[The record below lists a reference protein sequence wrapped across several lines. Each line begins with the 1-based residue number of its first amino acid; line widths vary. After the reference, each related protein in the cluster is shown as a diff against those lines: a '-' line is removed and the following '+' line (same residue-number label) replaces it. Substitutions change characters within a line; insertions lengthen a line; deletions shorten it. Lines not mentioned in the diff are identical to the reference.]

1 MQIELLETFLDLVE
15 TRSFN
20 RTAERLGVTQ
30 STVSAR
36 VVALETSVGAR
47 LFVRSRAGT
56 ELSTEGLRFEPHARM
71 LRADWTEAKRAVAP
85 SGNSAVTLRMGI
97 QNDLAPGHIGRLVAK
112 VKRNLSQVA
121 LYIEPDYS
129 AQMCAD
135 LTRGALDF
143 AILYSPKPH
152 PDLHFGTVGEVSY
165 RLIADKARARDQID
179 PTTYIRGAFSPA
191 FEEAHRQMLP
201 ELLGA
206 PLAAGQSGIIASLL
220 ATVGGTGFVLA
231 ETAQTMVDGGAF
243 GFVEDV
249 PEVTQP
255 VYAAMN
261 LRNRTAKLY
270 RRMYR
275 IAQKHFMELAAR
287 EDRD

>member
-1 MQIELLETFLDLVE
+1 MQIDLLETFLDLVE

-20 RTAERLGVTQ
+20 RTAERLSVTQ

-36 VVALETSVGAR
+36 VVALETAVGAR

-71 LRADWTEAKRAVAP
+71 LRADWNEALRAVEPAG
-85 SGNSAVTLRMGI
+85 SSAVTLRLGI
-97 QNDLAPGHIGRLVAK
+97 QNDLAPGHIGKLVAG
-112 VKRNLSQVA
+112 VKRNLTQVA

-152 PDLHFGTVGEVSY
+152 PDLHFASVGEVTY
-165 RLIADKARARDQID
+165 RLIADTARSRAEID
-179 PTTYIRGAFSPA
+179 PATYIRGAFSPA
-191 FEEAHRQMLP
+191 FEESHRQMLP
-201 ELLGA
+201 ELLGV

-220 ATVGGTGFVLA
+220 STIGGAGFVLA
-231 ETAQTMVDGGAF
+231 ETAERMIENGQF
-243 GFVEDV
+243 GYVADV
-249 PEVTQP
+249 AEVTQP
-255 VYAAMN
+255 IYAAMN
-261 LRNRTAKLY
+261 LRNRTAKIY

-275 IAQKHFMELAAR
+275 IAHKHFSALSP
-287 EDRD
+287 RDERD

>member
-1 MQIELLETFLDLVE
+1 MQIELVETFLDLVE
-15 TRSFN
+15 THSFN

-30 STVSAR
+30 STVSSR
-36 VVALETSVGAR
+36 VVALESAVGAR

-71 LRADWTEAKRAVAP
+71 LRAGWTEARRAVAP

-97 QNDLAPGHIGRLVAK
+97 QNDLAPGHIGQLVAG
-112 VKRNLSQVA
+112 VRRNLSQTA

-152 PDLHFGTVGEVSY
+152 PDLHFASVGEISY
-165 RLIADKARARDQID
+165 RLIGATARARDQID

-191 FEEAHRQMLP
+191 FEESHRQMLP

-206 PLAAGQSGIIASLL
+206 ALAAGQSGIVASLL
-220 ATVGGTGFVLA
+220 STVGGTGFVLA
-231 ETAQTMVDGGAF
+231 ETARVMVDTGQF
-243 GFVEDV
+243 GYVVDV

-255 VYAAMN
+255 IYAAMN
-261 LRNRTAKLY
+261 LRNRTAKIY

-275 IAQKHFMELAAR
+275 IAHKHFSALGSR
-287 EDRD
+287 NDRD

>member
-36 VVALETSVGAR
+36 VVTLEQAVGAR

-71 LRADWTEAKRAVAP
+71 LRTDWTEAKRAVAP
-85 SGNSAVTLRMGI
+85 SGNSAVTLRLGI
-97 QNDLAPGHIGRLVAK
+97 QNDLAPGHIGKLVAG
-112 VKRNLSQVA
+112 VKRNLPQVA

-135 LTRGALDF
+135 LMRGALDF

-152 PDLHFGTVGEVSY
+152 PDLHFASVGEISY
-165 RLIADKARARDQID
+165 RLISSAARTRDQID

-191 FEEAHRQMLP
+191 FEESHRQMLP

-220 ATVGGTGFVLA
+220 STIGGTGFVLA
-231 ETAQTMVDGGAF
+231 ETALGMVDSEQF

-249 PEVTQP
+249 TEVTQP
-255 VYAAMN
+255 IYAAMN
-261 LRNRTAKLY
+261 LRNRTARIY
-270 RRMYR
+270 RRTYR
-275 IAQKHFMELAAR
+275 IAHKHFTALGSR

>member
-1 MQIELLETFLDLVE
+1 VQIELVETFLDLVE

-36 VVALETSVGAR
+36 VVALETAVGAR

-56 ELSTEGLRFEPHARM
+56 ELSTEGLRFEPHARL
-71 LRADWTEAKRAVAP
+71 LRADWNEAKRAVEPA
-85 SGNSAVTLRMGI
+85 GNSAVTLRLGI
-97 QNDLAPGHIGRLVAK
+97 QNDLAAGHIGKLVAG
-112 VKRNLSQVA
+112 VKRNLPQVA

-152 PDLHFGTVGEVSY
+152 PDLHFASVGDIAY
-165 RLIADKARARDQID
+165 RLIGDTARNRVQID
-179 PTTYIRGAFSPA
+179 PMTYIRGAFSPA
-191 FEEAHRQMLP
+191 FEATHRQLLP

-206 PLAAGQSGIIASLL
+206 PLAAGQSSIITSLL
-220 ATVGGTGFVLA
+220 STIGGTGFVLA
-231 ETAQTMVDGGAF
+231 DTAQQMVETGQF
-243 GFVEDV
+243 GYVEDV
-249 PEVTQP
+249 PPVTQP
-255 VYAAMN
+255 IYAAMN
-261 LRNRTAKLY
+261 LRNRTARIY
-270 RRMYR
+270 RRVFR
-275 IAQKHFMELAAR
+275 IANRHFATVSNPS
-287 EDRD
+287 DRI

>member
-1 MQIELLETFLDLVE
+1 MQIDLVETFLDLVE

-36 VVALETSVGAR
+36 VVALEQEVGAR

-56 ELSTEGLRFEPHARM
+56 ALSTEGLRFEPHARM
-71 LRADWTEAKRAVAP
+71 LRADWTEAKRAVSP
-85 SGNSAVTLRMGI
+85 SGNSAVTLRLGI
-97 QNDLAPGHIGRLVAK
+97 QNDLAAGHIGKLVAG
-112 VKRNLSQVA
+112 VKRNLPRVA

-129 AQMCAD
+129 AQMCVD

-152 PDLHFGTVGEVSY
+152 PDLHFASVGEIGY
-165 RLIADKARARDQID
+165 RLISSTARSRDQID

-191 FEEAHRQMLP
+191 FDEAHRQMLP

-206 PLAAGQSGIIASLL
+206 PLAAGQSRTIASLL
-220 ATVGGTGFVLA
+220 STIGGTGFVLA
-231 ETAQTMVDGGAF
+231 EAAPGLVESGQFA
-243 GFVEDV
+243 FVEDV

-255 VYAAMN
+255 IYAAMH
-261 LRNRTAKLY
+261 LRNRTAKIY

-275 IAQKHFMELAAR
+275 IAHKHFTALASR

>member
-1 MQIELLETFLDLVE
+1 MQIDLLETFLDLVE

-36 VVALETSVGAR
+36 VVALETAVGAR

-71 LRADWTEAKRAVAP
+71 LRADWTEARRAVGP
-85 SGNSAVTLRMGI
+85 SGNSAVTLRLGI
-97 QNDLAPGHIGRLVAK
+97 QNDLAAGHIGKLVSG
-112 VKRNLSQVA
+112 VKRNLPQVA

-152 PDLHFGTVGEVSY
+152 PDLHFASVGEISY
-165 RLIADKARARDQID
+165 RLIATTARTRDQID
-179 PTTYIRGAFSPA
+179 PTTYIRGGFSPA

-201 ELLGA
+201 ELLGT
-206 PLAAGQSGIIASLL
+206 PLAAGQSGIIESLL
-220 ATVGGTGFVLA
+220 STIGGTGFVLA
-231 ETAQTMVDGGAF
+231 DTARGMVEGGRFAY
-243 GFVEDV
+243 VEDV
-249 PEVTQP
+249 AEITQP
-255 VYAAMN
+255 IYAAMN
-261 LRNRTAKLY
+261 LRNRTARIY
-270 RRMYR
+270 RRIYR
-275 IAQKHFMELAAR
+275 IVNKHFTTVAAR
-287 EDRD
+287 ADRD

>member
-36 VVALETSVGAR
+36 VVTLEGSVGAR

-56 ELSTEGLRFEPHARM
+56 ELSPEGLRFEPHARM
-71 LRADWTEAKRAVAP
+71 LRADWTEAKRAVEP
-85 SGNSAVTLRMGI
+85 SGNGAVTLRLGI
-97 QNDLAPGHIGRLVAK
+97 QNDLAPGQIGKLVAG
-112 VKRNLSQVA
+112 VRRNLPHLA

-152 PDLHFGTVGEVSY
+152 PDLHFASVGEIGY
-165 RLIADKARARDQID
+165 RLVSTTAHMRSQID
-179 PTTYIRGAFSPA
+179 PATYIRGGFSPA
-191 FEEAHRQMLP
+191 FEEAHRQLLP
-201 ELLGA
+201 EFLGA
-206 PLAAGQSGIIASLL
+206 PLAAGQSSIIASLL
-220 ATVGGTGFVLA
+220 STLGGSGFVLG
-231 ETAQTMVDGGAF
+231 ETARKLVEGGQF

-255 VYAAMN
+255 IYAAMN
-261 LRNRTAKLY
+261 LRNRTAKVY

-275 IAQKHFMELAAR
+275 IAHKHFTALAPDN
-287 EDRD
+287 DRT

>member
-36 VVALETSVGAR
+36 VVALETAIGAR

-71 LRADWTEAKRAVAP
+71 LRADWTEARRAVEP
-85 SGNSAVTLRMGI
+85 SGNSAVTMRLGI
-97 QNDLAPGHIGRLVAK
+97 QNDLAPGHIGRLVAG
-112 VKRNLSQVA
+112 VKRNLTQVA

-152 PDLHFGTVGEVSY
+152 PDLHFASVGEITY
-165 RLIADKARARDQID
+165 RLISATARRRDEID

-191 FEEAHRQMLP
+191 FEEAHRQALP

-220 ATVGGTGFVLA
+220 STLGGTGFVLA
-231 ETAQTMVDGGAF
+231 DTAQSMVGDGSF

-255 VYAAMN
+255 IYAAMN
-261 LRNRTAKLY
+261 LRNRTAKIY

-275 IAQKHFMELAAR
+275 IAHKHFTALSPR
-287 EDRD
+287 DDRD